1 MAAKKKDGK
10 KKDGAKDEDDEITLI
25 EGSEY
30 EVQSLGS
37 RDTPIQSTGVFKGYT
52 MVGNHAE
59 ALCLELGKGHK
70 KLAGKIRVIPTHM
83 VLSIDIIKEGE
94 KEEEEEEDSASRSY
108 M

>member
-1 MAAKKKDGK
+1 MAGK
-10 KKDGAKDEDDEITLI
+10 KTGRNKKGAKDEDDKITLI

-30 EVQSLGS
+30 KVQSLGS
-37 RDTPIQSTGVFKGYT
+37 RDTPIQSSGVFRGYT
-52 MVGNHAE
+52 MLGNHAE
-59 ALCLELGKGHK
+59 AICLELGEGHR

-94 KEEEEEEDSASRSY
+94 KGKEEEEDSASRSY